1 MFVRTFSFYFLPAYT
16 ITQQQLVFVYVT
28 SAPVLHYLQAVLF
41 LPFRVG
47 KGIWYRPLISNQ
59 SVMSQQNF
67 ETLNSIE
74 VLEESREI

>member
-1 MFVRTFSFYFLPAYT
+1 
-16 ITQQQLVFVYVT
+16 
-28 SAPVLHYLQAVLF
+28 
-41 LPFRVG
+41 
-47 KGIWYRPLISNQ
+47 LISNQ